1 MYKIYVGSLTDP
13 LYYFEQPD
21 TFGAVSTQ
29 RVNLVGQEL
38 TIDTFEPVVMD
49 DITKLRSVSVFRSSD
64 GKAIITADG
73 QIYALSVSDNIVLS
87 GLVRLDYGTPVWY
100 YYGEALIG
108 KFYLKKTGHIG
119 INKYK
124 LHCMSAV
131 GLLDKMDHGGGLF
144 LKATFGDVLDNIL
157 TGSEASA

>member
-49 DITKLRSVSVFRSSD
+49 NTNERRDVRIFRSSD
-64 GKAIITADG
+64 GKEIIVGAG
-73 QIYALSVSDNIVLS
+73 EIYALSVGDSTGPS
-87 GLVRLDYGTPVWY
+87 GLVDLDYGTPVWY
-100 YYGEALIG
+100 YYEETLIG
-108 KFYLKKTGHIG
+108 KFYLNKTGRPAL
-119 INKYK
+119 NKYK
-124 LHCMSAV
+124 LHCVSAI
-131 GLLDKMDHGGGLF
+131 GLLDKMGHDGGLF
-144 LKATFGDVLDNIL
+144 LTATFGDVLDNIL
-157 TGSEASA
+157 TGGEA